1 MKFLTE
7 LTLWFESFAETDLAI
22 YALAVGSFSESIIFP
37 IPVDV
42 LLVPMSLLNPPMAIW
57 FGIVSM
63 IASVLGGL
71 IGYWFGVRLGR
82 PALRKFVSSS
92 RSDRVERLF
101 DKNGAWAVV
110 AAAVT
115 PIPYKV
121 FTIIAG
127 VLNLELKKF
136 VLASIIGIV
145 ILGMDFYLI
154 IIAILVLVTI
164 FFFVYY
170 RPASEIFFKQI
181 TKRKFFSKYVENISD
196 FYEIVHKSTNVKVAT
211 ICILL
216 ALTYWFMVSAAA
228 YYTLIA
234 FDINIL
240 DYLKVLA
247 IYATSTLLGAISFI
261 PAGIGITEGSI
272 TGLFTLNGIDVS
284 TALILSV
291 MIRVFTLWYSVGVG
305 FISLKFTG
313 GFSFKKNSF

>member
-1 MKFLTE
+1 MKFDNRIILV
-7 LTLWFESFAETDLAI
+7 LVAVIGI
-22 YALAVGSFSESIIFP
+22 YAIFLFISDFSIISEKISNFKINYLPLILFFVSASWTPLFIKWHFLLKNCEIHVPLKKSILVFLSGPAFEITPGQIGALVKSQILKTSSNIPRTKTVP
-37 IPVDV
+37 I
-42 LLVPMSLLNPPMAIW
+42 
-57 FGIVSM
+57 IV
-63 IASVLGGL
+63 VEKVYDL
-71 IGYWFGVRLGR
+71 IG
-82 PALRKFVSSS
+82 A
-92 RSDRVERLF
+92 
-101 DKNGAWAVV
+101 
-110 AAAVT
+110 
-115 PIPYKV
+115 
-121 FTIIAG
+121 
-127 VLNLELKKF
+127 

-145 ILGMDFYLI
+145 ILGMEPHLI
-154 IIAILVLVTI
+154 VIAILVLVTI

-196 FYEIVHKSTNVKVAT
+196 FYEIVHKSTNVKAAT

-291 MIRVFTLWYSVGVG
+291 MIRVLTLWYTVGVG
-305 FISLKFTG
+305 FVALKFTG
-313 GFSFKKNSF
+313 GFSFKQDS

>member
-1 MKFLTE
+1 MKLDNR
-7 LTLWFESFAETDLAI
+7 LILVLVAVVVI
-22 YALAVGSFSESIIFP
+22 YAIFLFISDFSIISEKISNFKINYLPLILFLVSASWTPLFIKWHFLLKNCEIHVPLKKSILVFLSGPAFEITPGQIGALVKSQILKTSSNIPRTKTVP
-37 IPVDV
+37 I
-42 LLVPMSLLNPPMAIW
+42 
-57 FGIVSM
+57 IV
-63 IASVLGGL
+63 VEKVYDL
-71 IGYWFGVRLGR
+71 IG
-82 PALRKFVSSS
+82 A
-92 RSDRVERLF
+92 
-101 DKNGAWAVV
+101 
-110 AAAVT
+110 
-115 PIPYKV
+115 
-121 FTIIAG
+121 
-127 VLNLELKKF
+127 

-145 ILGMDFYLI
+145 ILGMEPHLI
-154 IIAILVLVTI
+154 VIAILVLVTI

-291 MIRVFTLWYSVGVG
+291 MIRILTLWYTVGVG
-305 FISLKFTG
+305 FVALKFTG
-313 GFSFKKNSF
+313 GFSFKQDS

>member
-1 MKFLTE
+1 MKLDNR
-7 LTLWFESFAETDLAI
+7 LILVLVAVVGI
-22 YALAVGSFSESIIFP
+22 YAIFLLISDFSIISEKISNFKTNYLP
-37 IPVDV
+37 LIL
-42 LLVPMSLLNPPMAIW
+42 LLVSVSWIPMIVKWHFLLKNCEIDVPLRKSIAVFFAGIAFEITPGQIGSLIKSQLLKTSSNIPRTKTVP
-57 FGIVSM
+57 IV
-63 IASVLGGL
+63 VVEKVYDL
-71 IGYWFGVRLGR
+71 IG
-82 PALRKFVSSS
+82 A
-92 RSDRVERLF
+92 
-101 DKNGAWAVV
+101 
-110 AAAVT
+110 
-115 PIPYKV
+115 
-121 FTIIAG
+121 
-127 VLNLELKKF
+127 

-145 ILGMDFYLI
+145 ILGMEPHLI
-154 IIAILVLVTI
+154 VIAILVLVTI

-234 FDINIL
+234 FDVNLL

-261 PAGIGITEGSI
+261 PGGIGITEG
-272 TGLFTLNGIDVS
+272 TLAGLLTLEGIGVS

-291 MIRVFTLWYSVGVG
+291 MIRIMTLWYLVCIG
-305 FISLKFTG
+305 FIALKFTG
-313 GFSFKKNSF
+313 TFSFKKDFLKE

>member
-1 MKFLTE
+1 MKFDNRIILV
-7 LTLWFESFAETDLAI
+7 LVAVIGI
-22 YALAVGSFSESIIFP
+22 YAIFLFISDFSIISEKISNFKINYLPLILFFVSASWTPLFIKWHFLLKNCEIHVPLKKSILVFLSGPAFEITPGQIGALVKSQILKTSSNIPRTKTVP
-37 IPVDV
+37 I
-42 LLVPMSLLNPPMAIW
+42 
-57 FGIVSM
+57 IV
-63 IASVLGGL
+63 VEKVYDL
-71 IGYWFGVRLGR
+71 IG
-82 PALRKFVSSS
+82 A
-92 RSDRVERLF
+92 
-101 DKNGAWAVV
+101 
-110 AAAVT
+110 
-115 PIPYKV
+115 
-121 FTIIAG
+121 
-127 VLNLELKKF
+127 

-145 ILGMDFYLI
+145 ILGMEPHLI

-291 MIRVFTLWYSVGVG
+291 MIRILILWFSVCVG
-305 FISLKFTG
+305 FIALKFTG
-313 GFSFKKNSF
+313 AFSFKQDY